1 MATEAE
7 MCTYRW
13 AAGPGKPNTRSDD
26 VYIDEKEFKDITK
39 HRPRLACPEC
49 GNHPDVRQG
58 GRIDRRG
65 AAMADVGYG
74 DGSGYGYG
82 YGSGYGSGYWYGS
95 GDG

>member
-49 GNHPDVRQG
+49 GRRRRRRVWIGDRLCAAHKAVSRNA
-58 GRIDRRG
+58 DRR
-65 AAMADVGYG
+65 
-74 DGSGYGYG
+74 S
-82 YGSGYGSGYWYGS
+82 
-95 GDG
+95 